1 MKGQVRAAQRRRF
14 GAAERRRSAAA
25 PEPHAAFQAVL
36 AAWHPD
42 LVRLAADLVAESTA
56 QGHPRLSVAELV
68 GEALLAA
75 RRAPAGDPLLG
86 PRTWLLALVLRAA
99 AAATDREARVRR
111 IAEAL
116 PDAAARDAV
125 LVFAEPNPEPERHAP
140 TIAAAALPPALREI
154 HVLHAIW
161 GLPLGRAARILGLA
175 EDEAARR
182 VARAIGT
189 GEV

>member
-1 MKGQVRAAQRRRF
+1 MTGRVRAAQRRQF
-14 GAAERRRSAAA
+14 EAV
-25 PEPHAAFQAVL
+25 PDPHAAFQAAL

-42 LVRLAADLVAESTA
+42 LVRLAEDLAAERTA

-86 PRTWLLALVLRAA
+86 PRTWLLALVLRAEA
-99 AAATDREARVRR
+99 AAAAREARVRR
-111 IAEAL
+111 AAEAL

-125 LVFAEPNPEPERHAP
+125 LVFAEPDPAPERRAP
-140 TIAAAALPPALREI
+140 VIAAALPLALREI
-154 HVLHAIW
+154 YVLRAIW
-161 GLPLGRAARILGLA
+161 MLPLGRAARILGLG

-182 VARAIGT
+182 FARAIGT
-189 GEV
+189 GEA